1 MRCCNSVICCMKY
14 VVSLIIALAL
24 WCVGASAQK
33 SEQQRQIEKLNLVY
47 QQIRNAY
54 VDDVPLGPLVEEA
67 IRATIKELDPHS
79 TYLTKKELEAM
90 RSRMKGQF
98 AGVGMSF
105 MSYRDT
111 VVVRGVNSDSP
122 AERSGLRLNDRIV
135 SVDGRDVIGI
145 DSDSI
150 MSLLRGDEGTE
161 LTLGIRRRG
170 EAKELTIN
178 ITRDVIQRS
187 AIDAAFRIGDIGYI
201 SATSFSRPLAVDFMR
216 EYYGLGDVKA
226 LIVDLRDN
234 GGGIIGSAID
244 LTSIFLKKGD
254 LIVSTDGRIDHEVC
268 YRNNKP
274 HSIDIPLVVLIN
286 ESSASASEIFA
297 GAIQDHDRG
306 VIVGRTS
313 FGKGLVQRT
322 FELGDGSGINLT
334 IARYKTPSGRLIQR
348 PYTMGESEAYRRD
361 TMRFIH
367 PDSLEYDPELMFTT
381 LKRGRKVYGGGGITP
396 DIFCEES
403 YPQISDEMLEMVES
417 GLITQL
423 RIELWD
429 GVKVETLSERYP
441 TFEDLLAEDE
451 MDGEIIEI
459 FEKLTK
465 CRYSELS
472 DIDKLYLSTMIRAEI
487 ASQLFGKSAQRY
499 VVGRVVDDVLK
510 RAVELLE
517 SPEEYERV
525 LSGDM

>member
-1 MRCCNSVICCMKY
+1 MKY

-33 SEQQRQIEKLNLVY
+33 SEQQRQIEKLTFVY

-79 TYLTKKELEAM
+79 AYLTKTELEAM

-98 AGVGMSF
+98 AGVGMTF

-135 SVDGRDVIGI
+135 SVDGRGVVGI

-234 GGGIIGSAID
+234 GGGIIGSAVD

-361 TMRFIH
+361 TMRFMH
-367 PDSLEYDPELMFTT
+367 PDSLEHDPELMFTT

-396 DIFCEES
+396 DIYVAGEDAE
-403 YPQISDEMLEMVES
+403 YSDEFATLFYED
-417 GLITQL
+417 
-423 RIELWD
+423 RIKSFFVELWD
-429 GVKVETLSERYP
+429 WTSVEEMAKCYP
-441 TFEDLLAEDE
+441 TLDTILAEFEVDARME
-451 MDGEIIEI
+451 AI
-459 FEKLTK
+459 FKSATE
-465 CRYSELS
+465 YSYS
-472 DIDKLYLSTMIRAEI
+472 DFNDKEREYLKVLIMAEI
-487 ASQLFGKSAQRY
+487 ARQLYGENACYYVLQR
-499 VVGRVVDDVLK
+499 DDDAMLT